1 MELYPIYDENVQI
14 SSNIW
19 YSISGLGESP
29 FMRVGHTI
37 VHIKSSIS
45 NDENDKGKLYVIG
58 GANPS
63 GSFNDVYVFDLNSL
77 SWDKFEDLANFEN
90 GRYEHSCFSLNNSH
104 IYLFAGSNE
113 NEIFNDLI
121 MFDIN
126 EKNMQKIVNNGSN
139 GPSARTLHNGCTYKN
154 QLIVYGGGLNGKTP
168 VNDQNLYIYNAVN
181 NKWISINCR
190 KNESSQIPAN
200 RHGHVM
206 INLNDEY
213 IYLHG
218 GMNEDTLFD
227 DLWLLDMKN
236 LSWKQVDFDRSNSY
250 PCERAAH
257 GGISINNDLFIFG
270 GISKS
275 GSALDDLWKFDTGIF
290 IFFFL

>member
-19 YSISGLGESP
+19 YSISGFGESP
-29 FMRVGHTI
+29 FMRVGHTM
-37 VHIKSSIS
+37 VHINS
-45 NDENDKGKLYVIG
+45 NNENDKGKLYLIG

-63 GSFNDVYVFDLNSL
+63 GSFNDIYIFDLNTL
-77 SWDKFEDLANFEN
+77 SWDKFEDLANFEK

-104 IYLFAGSNE
+104 IFLFAGSNE
-113 NEIFNDLI
+113 NEIFNDI
-121 MFDIN
+121 IKFDIN
-126 EKNMQKIVNNGSN
+126 DKNMEKILINSN

-154 QLIVYGGGLNGKTP
+154 QLIVFGGGLNGKTP

-181 NKWISINCR
+181 NKWISINCN
-190 KNESSQIPAN
+190 KNESSIIPSN
-200 RHGHVM
+200 RHGHIM
-206 INLNDEY
+206 INLNDEF

-218 GMNEDTLFD
+218 GMNEDSLFD
-227 DLWLLDMKN
+227 DLWLFDMRM
-236 LSWKQVDFDRSNSY
+236 LSWKRIDFNRTNLF

-257 GGISINNDLFIFG
+257 GGICVNNNLFIFG

-290 IFFFL
+290 FIFYIYMK